1 MFTLV
6 DVQIKKI
13 NLFPSKYGND
23 ETNGAKPKNCG
34 LSMDVDGDLTLND
47 GNVISVIG
55 GCNELSAKVSFL
67 KKMSNFF
74 G

>member
-23 ETNGAKPKNCG
+23 DANCSKPKNCG
-34 LSMDVDGDLTLND
+34 LSMDVDGDLNLND

-55 GCNELSAKVSFL
+55 GCNELSAQVG
-67 KKMSNFF
+67 KKKISNFF

>member
-23 ETNGAKPKNCG
+23 ETNGSKPKNCG

-55 GCNELSAKVSFL
+55 GCNELSTKVSF
-67 KKMSNFF
+67 
-74 G
+74 